1 MPAAA
6 GAGGQAGRGRWGPLP
21 ILLLPTGEAILNA
34 GNFGNDAFALSPIH
48 FARQTRASGPP
59 SHLFAM
65 RVGLKGNMAAGTI

>member
-34 GNFGNDAFALSPIH
+34 GNFWKRCLCVVTHPFCQADKGGWAPVTFVCH
-48 FARQTRASGPP
+48 ASR
-59 SHLFAM
+59 LEE
-65 RVGLKGNMAAGTI
+65 